1 MQTINSLR
9 IKLAQWR
16 EDNRVREEL
25 KRVQELEL
33 YAEKETVLDA
43 KLKSQLVQDRVNM
56 KKKLLRG

>member
-1 MQTINSLR
+1 MQIINSLR
-9 IKLAQWR
+9 LKLSQWR
-16 EDNRVREEL
+16 EDKRVREEL
-25 KRVQELEL
+25 KQVQELEL